1 MFTETDLLTA
11 ARRSSHNI
19 IARIPDL
26 PVKELVVQPSV
37 KTIQIIEVENWEIGA
52 AHTSHIV

>member
-11 ARRSSHNI
+11 ARSSHNV
-19 IARIPDL
+19 IARITDL

-37 KTIQIIEVENWEIGA
+37 KTIQIIEVEIWEIGA